1 MHIVTYKIHK
11 NAQDS
16 PISCSL

>member
-1 MHIVTYKIHK
+1 MVTYKIHK